1 MAIIDIEAQER
12 KAGSIARAALRAS
25 LLNQIRQTFRKRSG
39 ALEKSTVNARYKVGR
54 LDRLVI
60 NTPKYSFT
68 QHYGSTKTGTQKETS
83 RKATSVKS
91 FSRFFNGQNQE
102 VQSHTRAATTVKA
115 FNKNEPYNAKNHIAR
130 ALNQTNALQVLATSL
145 GENRI
150 TNITSQ
156 IDF

>member
-1 MAIIDIEAQER
+1 MAIIDIEAEER
-12 KAGSIARAALRAS
+12 KAGSVARAALRSS
-25 LLNQIRQTFRKRSG
+25 LLNQIKKTFSKRSG

-68 QHYGSTKTGTQKETS
+68 QHYGSSKTGTQKETS

-91 FSRFFNGQNQE
+91 FSRFIAGN
-102 VQSHTRAATTVKA
+102 TATVKAHDRKGGSVTA
-115 FNKNEPYNAKNHIAR
+115 FNKNEPYKATDHISR
-130 ALNQTNALQVLATSL
+130 AFKQTNALEVLATSL
-145 GENRI
+145 GQNRI